1 MPLDLLVLGTTNR
14 HKVVELVELLAGLE
28 LPIRSLADY
37 PAVPPVDETGETFAA
52 NAALKA
58 VGHARHLR
66 TWVLGEDSGIEV
78 DALQGRPGVYSARYA
93 GPAASDDENNARLL
107 DDLGTTAIERRTAR
121 YVCRLALA
129 DPTGALRAECD
140 GQCRGRIRFE
150 PAGTNGF
157 GYDPL
162 FELVEYH
169 HTFGELGP
177 SVKRVLSHRAR
188 AIERL
193 LPRVAELMTCG

>member
-177 SVKRVLSHRAR
+177 SVKRV
-188 AIERL
+188 
-193 LPRVAELMTCG
+193 